1 MFTGIVEERGRVA
14 VAGDGHLVVEART
27 VVRDSDVG
35 ASVSVNGVCLTVVER
50 TDTSLRFD
58 LSEQSIERTC
68 LGDLRPGD
76 PVNLERPV
84 TLVARLGGHLVQGH
98 VDGVGEVTRVDADA
112 TGGARLSLRVPAE
125 LARYVVERGSI
136 AIDGVSLTI
145 AAVDGEEI
153 TVALIPHTRAMTTL
167 GLAAPAASRGQLY
180 TMEIGGTGRIWQ
192 IGTDGAARQIGGASA
207 YPVVKDST
215 GHALEAADFSDAYV
229 IARSSRVVFNSPN
242 HVQALALFTDLGFS
256 GEALLEDHIRDRTGH
271 LRDLMVLAH
280 HVGRNWSGMSTLGL
294 AEELGQPTP

>member
-14 VAGDGHLVVEART
+14 VARDGHLVVEART

-58 LSEQSIERTC
+58 LSEQTIERTC
-68 LGDLRPGD
+68 LRDLRPGD

-153 TVALIPHTRAMTTL
+153 TVALIPHTLAVTTL
-167 GLAAPAASRGQLY
+167 GLAAP
-180 TMEIGGTGRIWQ
+180 GRQ
-192 IGTDGAARQIGGASA
+192 
-207 YPVVKDST
+207 VNV
-215 GHALEAADFSDAYV
+215 EADV
-229 IARSSRVVFNSPN
+229 IARYVERSMER
-242 HVQALALFTDLGFS
+242 S
-256 GEALLEDHIRDRTGH
+256 GR
-271 LRDLMVLAH
+271 
-280 HVGRNWSGMSTLGL
+280 
-294 AEELGQPTP
+294 

>member
-1 MFTGIVEERGRVA
+1 VFTGIVEERGRVA

-153 TVALIPHTRAMTTL
+153 TVALIPHTLAVTTL
-167 GLAAPAASRGQLY
+167 GLAAP
-180 TMEIGGTGRIWQ
+180 GRQ
-192 IGTDGAARQIGGASA
+192 
-207 YPVVKDST
+207 VNV
-215 GHALEAADFSDAYV
+215 EADV
-229 IARSSRVVFNSPN
+229 IARYVERSMER
-242 HVQALALFTDLGFS
+242 S
-256 GEALLEDHIRDRTGH
+256 GR
-271 LRDLMVLAH
+271 
-280 HVGRNWSGMSTLGL
+280 
-294 AEELGQPTP
+294 

>member
-58 LSEQSIERTC
+58 LSEQTIERTC
-68 LGDLRPGD
+68 LRDLRPGD

-98 VDGVGEVTRVDADA
+98 VDGVGEVTRVDADT

-153 TVALIPHTRAMTTL
+153 TVALIPHTLAVTTL
-167 GLAAPAASRGQLY
+167 GLAAP
-180 TMEIGGTGRIWQ
+180 GRQ
-192 IGTDGAARQIGGASA
+192 
-207 YPVVKDST
+207 VNV
-215 GHALEAADFSDAYV
+215 EADV
-229 IARSSRVVFNSPN
+229 IARYVERSMER
-242 HVQALALFTDLGFS
+242 S
-256 GEALLEDHIRDRTGH
+256 GR
-271 LRDLMVLAH
+271 
-280 HVGRNWSGMSTLGL
+280 
-294 AEELGQPTP
+294 

>member
-14 VAGDGHLVVEART
+14 TTGAGRLVVDART

-58 LSEQSIERTC
+58 LSEQTLERTC

-98 VDGVGEVTRVDADA
+98 VDGVGQVTRVELDGS
-112 TGGARLSLRVPAE
+112 GGARVSIRLPGELS
-125 LARYVVERGSI
+125 RYIVERGSI

-145 AAVDGEEI
+145 ATVVDDEI
-153 TVALIPHTRAMTTL
+153 TVALIPHTLAVTTL
-167 GLAAPAASRGQLY
+167 GLAAP
-180 TMEIGGTGRIWQ
+180 GR
-192 IGTDGAARQIGGASA
+192 RLN
-207 YPVVKDST
+207 V
-215 GHALEAADFSDAYV
+215 EADV
-229 IARSSRVVFNSPN
+229 IARYVERSMER
-242 HVQALALFTDLGFS
+242 S
-256 GEALLEDHIRDRTGH
+256 GR
-271 LRDLMVLAH
+271 
-280 HVGRNWSGMSTLGL
+280 
-294 AEELGQPTP
+294 